1 MKEILIIDGNSLL
14 YRAYFA
20 TAVMGN
26 LMVNKDGIP
35 TNAVY
40 SFANMLEK
48 LLQKQPEYVMVAFDC
63 GKKTFRNDLME
74 NYKGTRKET
83 PDELVCQFPIVREY
97 LQAHHIVYE
106 EIEGY
111 EGDDLIGT
119 LTQKASQAGF
129 KVSIVTGDKDM
140 LQLVNE
146 QVTVYRTIKSG
157 VSEMDEMTPQTVEE
171 KFEVKPSQIRDLLGL
186 MGDSADNIPG
196 IKGIGIKTAVKLL
209 KTYTSIEGIDAHKE
223 EIKGKLGQNIQEN
236 IQDAYLSKQIATI
249 MLDVPMNDDLQKY
262 HYEEG
267 SQDDLL
273 DFYRRYDMN
282 SFIKKTLMKTSTVKS
297 APTTMQIVETMPEIT
312 QESALVVGVYDV
324 NYHKSII
331 LGFGLYHEDRACF
344 ISYEHALKDER
355 FKAYLKDPSKVKYG
369 YDIKRCYNACRWNH
383 IDIEGYQFDL
393 QLATYILN
401 PGLKDDMKYVCDY
414 YHYDDIVFEEQV
426 FGKGA
431 KRQIP
436 DIESMATYYVQQ
448 AKAIYVLRQQAIEQ
462 LQASSQY
469 HLYQDVELPV
479 AHILANM
486 EYAGV
491 KVDLNVLKQLE
502 KDMTE
507 RISLLEKQIHQEAQC
522 EFNIASP
529 KQLGEVLFEKLK
541 LPNGKKTKTGYSTSA
556 DVLEKLKPYHPIV
569 EHVLDYRTLTKL
581 YSTYV
586 LGLQDQCMA
595 DGKIHTIYTQTLT
608 QTGRLSS
615 IEPNLQN
622 IPVRYEEGKMIRK
635 AFVPSLDYL
644 VSFDYSQ
651 IELRVLASLA
661 HVSSLIQA
669 FNEDKDIHRHTASE
683 IFEVKEEDVTPQ
695 MRYQSKAV
703 NFGIIYGMS
712 DFGLSEQIGVSVN
725 QAKLFIQRYF
735 TQYPEIKVY
744 MDQQIE
750 LAKKQGYV
758 ETILHR
764 RRYIPEMNEK
774 NYMVRELGK
783 RLAMNTPIQG
793 SAADILKLA
802 MIKVDAKMKEKQLQS
817 KMILQVHDEL
827 IFDVKKEELEVMM
840 NLIKEGMEEAVTM
853 SVVLKAEGTY
863 ASNWYDLK

>member
-344 ISYEHALKDER
+344 ISYEHALK
-355 FKAYLKDPSKVKYG
+355 
-369 YDIKRCYNACRWNH
+369 
-383 IDIEGYQFDL
+383 
-393 QLATYILN
+393 
-401 PGLKDDMKYVCDY
+401 
-414 YHYDDIVFEEQV
+414 
-426 FGKGA
+426 
-431 KRQIP
+431 
-436 DIESMATYYVQQ
+436 
-448 AKAIYVLRQQAIEQ
+448 
-462 LQASSQY
+462 
-469 HLYQDVELPV
+469 
-479 AHILANM
+479 
-486 EYAGV
+486 
-491 KVDLNVLKQLE
+491 
-502 KDMTE
+502 
-507 RISLLEKQIHQEAQC
+507 
-522 EFNIASP
+522 
-529 KQLGEVLFEKLK
+529 
-541 LPNGKKTKTGYSTSA
+541 
-556 DVLEKLKPYHPIV
+556 
-569 EHVLDYRTLTKL
+569 
-581 YSTYV
+581 
-586 LGLQDQCMA
+586 
-595 DGKIHTIYTQTLT
+595 
-608 QTGRLSS
+608 
-615 IEPNLQN
+615 
-622 IPVRYEEGKMIRK
+622 
-635 AFVPSLDYL
+635 
-644 VSFDYSQ
+644 
-651 IELRVLASLA
+651 
-661 HVSSLIQA
+661 LI
-669 FNEDKDIHRHTASE
+669 
-683 IFEVKEEDVTPQ
+683 
-695 MRYQSKAV
+695 
-703 NFGIIYGMS
+703 
-712 DFGLSEQIGVSVN
+712 
-725 QAKLFIQRYF
+725 
-735 TQYPEIKVY
+735 
-744 MDQQIE
+744 
-750 LAKKQGYV
+750 
-758 ETILHR
+758 
-764 RRYIPEMNEK
+764 
-774 NYMVRELGK
+774 
-783 RLAMNTPIQG
+783 
-793 SAADILKLA
+793 
-802 MIKVDAKMKEKQLQS
+802 
-817 KMILQVHDEL
+817 
-827 IFDVKKEELEVMM
+827 
-840 NLIKEGMEEAVTM
+840 
-853 SVVLKAEGTY
+853 
-863 ASNWYDLK
+863 